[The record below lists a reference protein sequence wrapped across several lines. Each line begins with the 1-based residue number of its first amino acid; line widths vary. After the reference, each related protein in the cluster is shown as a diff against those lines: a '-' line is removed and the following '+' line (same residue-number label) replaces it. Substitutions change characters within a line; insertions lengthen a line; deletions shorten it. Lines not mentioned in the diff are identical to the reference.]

1 MLFCYI
7 QMGKVCFLEKYFSG
21 VIFSSKVLWVKKSVG
36 EENVTTQKSMKT
48 KQKIVKMFG
57 AVTLIFAI
65 CWLPYH
71 VYFIYSYFF
80 PEIMKVIWSTKWTI
94 CTNLYCFCKAWY
106 TQHMFLF
113 FYWLAMFNCCVN
125 PMVYYWRNKRFRD
138 YFNQVLCCRRFLS
151 HRSQTRSSYW
161 YSDTARSGLHNGHGV
176 WLSNIVFHLFNATAI
191 HNPCQL
197 LFVVQFANWIYAELD
212 WLKVHS

>member
-1 MLFCYI
+1 MFI
-7 QMGKVCFLEKYFSG
+7 
-21 VIFSSKVLWVKKSVG
+21 IFSSKVLWVKKSVG
-36 EENVTTQKSMKT
+36 EENVTTQKSKKT

-80 PEIMKVIWSTKWTI
+80 PEIMKVICST
-94 CTNLYCFCKAWY
+94 NERLYSVFQAWY

-125 PMVYYWRNKRFRD
+125 PMVYYWRNKRFRE

-151 HRSQTRSSYW
+151 PRSGTRSSYW
-161 YSDTARSGLHNGHGV
+161 YSETARSGLPNGHGV
-176 WLSNIVFHLFNATAI
+176 GLYHTVHLKEKISWRDLALLLPIVI
-191 HNPCQL
+191 PI
-197 LFVVQFANWIYAELD
+197 NWIHAQ
-212 WLKVHS
+212 

>member
-1 MLFCYI
+1 MNHSFQFGCLSRDMARWTSRKISNRFMVTYYRTQQKIENLHNLPRYNIAFFVLTYCIPLLIMLFCYI

-80 PEIMKVIWSTKWTI
+80 PEIMKVIWSTKWTL
-94 CTNLYCFCKAWY
+94 CTNFVL
-106 TQHMFLF
+106 FL
-113 FYWLAMFNCCVN
+113 
-125 PMVYYWRNKRFRD
+125 
-138 YFNQVLCCRRFLS
+138 
-151 HRSQTRSSYW
+151 
-161 YSDTARSGLHNGHGV
+161 
-176 WLSNIVFHLFNATAI
+176 
-191 HNPCQL
+191 
-197 LFVVQFANWIYAELD
+197 
-212 WLKVHS
+212 